1 MSSRN
6 KNLSEYNP
14 DNIGDSTQARV
25 GIVISEWNH
34 EITENMLKGALE
46 TLQKHGVQE
55 NNISV
60 RWVPG
65 SFELPFAS
73 QIMLEAIPLD
83 AVICIGCV
91 IRGETAHFDFVCQA
105 CSQGIKD
112 VSLKYSKPVI
122 FCVLTDDNI
131 EQSRARSG
139 GELGNK
145 GVEAASVA
153 LKLITYKNNIGRE
166 QGSGIGFQAE

>member
-14 DNIGDSTQARV
+14 DNIGDASGMRI
-25 GIVISEWNH
+25 GIVVSEWNH
-34 EITENMLKGALE
+34 EITGNMLEGAKA
-46 TLQKHGVQE
+46 TLVEHGVSE
-55 NNISV
+55 SNIYV

-65 SFELPFAS
+65 SFELPFAA
-73 QIMLEAIPLD
+73 QILLESIAVD

-91 IRGETAHFDFVCQA
+91 IRGETAHFDYVCQTCA
-105 CSQGIKD
+105 TGIKD

-122 FCVLTDDNI
+122 FGVLTDDHI
-131 EQSRARSG
+131 DQSRARSG

-145 GVEAASVA
+145 GVEAAAAA
-153 LKLITYKNNIGRE
+153 LKLAYLKANIANNTGKD
-166 QGSGIGFQAE
+166 IGFKSE